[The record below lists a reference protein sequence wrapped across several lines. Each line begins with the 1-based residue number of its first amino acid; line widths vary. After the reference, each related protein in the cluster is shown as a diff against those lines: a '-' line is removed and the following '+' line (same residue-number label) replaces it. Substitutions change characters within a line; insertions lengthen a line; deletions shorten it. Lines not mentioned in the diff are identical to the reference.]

1 MSDMFAPTCP
11 KCWGRH
17 GENEPCE
24 TYNATNRTPA
34 IIGLLRCKTCR
45 YNIKGFCH
53 RMPPAARVIDDG
65 TIQAVWPP
73 ANDEYGCGMGDI

>member
-24 TYNATNRTPA
+24 THRTPA
-34 IIGLLRCKTCR
+34 LVGILPCQACR

-53 RMPPAARVIDDG
+53 RMPPAAQVLNDG
-65 TIQAVWPP
+65 TVKAVWPRV
-73 ANDEYGCGMGDI
+73 EGECGCAMGDI